1 MAKATIAIDPV
12 TRIEGHLKA
21 QVVVENGKVVDA
33 HLTGGMFRGFEQIL
47 KGRDPRDST
56 QIVQR
61 ICGVC
66 PTSHAMASALAQESA
81 FNIKV
86 TGNGRITRN
95 LILGANYLQS
105 HILHFYHL
113 AALDFVAGPDTAPFV
128 PRFAQPDLRLPPE
141 ANKVGVDQYLEAL
154 EVRRI
159 AHEMVAL
166 FGGRMPHVQ
175 GIVPGGATEMPT
187 KEALLEYA
195 ARFKKVRQF
204 IVEKYLPITYIVG
217 SVYKDLFEQGQGVHG
232 CSCFGVFP
240 MTDDGKTHL
249 LKAGIF
255 LNGRD
260 VEFDPKKIT
269 EDLKYAWYGS
279 R

>member
-66 PTSHAMASALAQESA
+66 PTSHAMASALAQEDA

-113 AALDFVAGPDTAPFV
+113 AALDFVARYRALRAAFRPARPAPA
-128 PRFAQPDLRLPPE
+128 PRSQ
-141 ANKVGVDQYLEAL
+141 Q
-154 EVRRI
+154 
-159 AHEMVAL
+159 
-166 FGGRMPHVQ
+166 GGRGP
-175 GIVPGGATEMPT
+175 VPGSP
-187 KEALLEYA
+187 
-195 ARFKKVRQF
+195 
-204 IVEKYLPITYIVG
+204 G
-217 SVYKDLFEQGQGVHG
+217 SAPHR
-232 CSCFGVFP
+232 P
-240 MTDDGKTHL
+240 
-249 LKAGIF
+249 
-255 LNGRD
+255 
-260 VEFDPKKIT
+260 
-269 EDLKYAWYGS
+269 
-279 R
+279 

>member
-66 PTSHAMASALAQESA
+66 PTSHAMASALAQEDA

-113 AALDFVAGPDTAPFV
+113 AALDFVAGPDILRAAFRPARPAPA
-128 PRFAQPDLRLPPE
+128 PRSQ
-141 ANKVGVDQYLEAL
+141 Q
-154 EVRRI
+154 
-159 AHEMVAL
+159 
-166 FGGRMPHVQ
+166 GGRGPVSGSPGSAPHR
-175 GIVPGGATEMPT
+175 P
-187 KEALLEYA
+187 
-195 ARFKKVRQF
+195 
-204 IVEKYLPITYIVG
+204 
-217 SVYKDLFEQGQGVHG
+217 
-232 CSCFGVFP
+232 
-240 MTDDGKTHL
+240 
-249 LKAGIF
+249 
-255 LNGRD
+255 
-260 VEFDPKKIT
+260 
-269 EDLKYAWYGS
+269 
-279 R
+279 

>member
-113 AALDFVAGPDTAPFV
+113 AALDFVAGQTTQSVSFVNPEENDCYFIISILLPDGTNIYTSQLIP
-128 PRFAQPDLRLPPE
+128 PGKGLYEIELDTPLETGEYEGAQLQYRCIDMEDTSIEYNGANMALTLR
-141 ANKVGVDQYLEAL
+141 V
-154 EVRRI
+154 
-159 AHEMVAL
+159 
-166 FGGRMPHVQ
+166 
-175 GIVPGGATEMPT
+175 
-187 KEALLEYA
+187 
-195 ARFKKVRQF
+195 
-204 IVEKYLPITYIVG
+204 
-217 SVYKDLFEQGQGVHG
+217 S
-232 CSCFGVFP
+232 
-240 MTDDGKTHL
+240 
-249 LKAGIF
+249 
-255 LNGRD
+255 
-260 VEFDPKKIT
+260 
-269 EDLKYAWYGS
+269 
-279 R
+279 

>member
-66 PTSHAMASALAQESA
+66 PTSHAMASALAQEDA

-86 TGNGRITRN
+86 TGNGRVTRN

-128 PRFAQPDLRLPPE
+128 PRFAQPDLRLPP
-141 ANKVGVDQYLEAL
+141 
-154 EVRRI
+154 
-159 AHEMVAL
+159 
-166 FGGRMPHVQ
+166 
-175 GIVPGGATEMPT
+175 
-187 KEALLEYA
+187 LL
-195 ARFKKVRQF
+195 RQQ
-204 IVEKYLPITYIVG
+204 ER
-217 SVYKDLFEQGQGVHG
+217 
-232 CSCFGVFP
+232 
-240 MTDDGKTHL
+240 
-249 LKAGIF
+249 KAG
-255 LNGRD
+255 LRPHDRRGRSPSPLRAKRNRPRALPALRATRNGPRA
-260 VEFDPKKIT
+260 PP
-269 EDLKYAWYGS
+269 A
-279 R
+279 